1 MRQSERFYELLETM
15 KNTHD
20 VKRHD
25 YANQDDVFANFR
37 TCEQAGI
44 PAWKGCCVRLGDKF
58 SRIMGFAKK
67 EKLKVK
73 DESIKDTLID
83 MANYALIALILYE
96 EEQNKEV
103 IREYTFKEEE
113 YGVDKERELSEKK
126 PIEPQTYQ
134 VMAKDI
140 PYMWPSVAAN
150 HLSTD
155 SNYNISMKY
164 NIPMAEKLANE
175 EEDSH

>member
-1 MRQSERFYELLETM
+1 MSQSERFYELLETM
-15 KNTHD
+15 KKTHD
-20 VKRHD
+20 AKRHD
-25 YANQDDVFANFR
+25 YANTDDVFANCR

-96 EEQNKEV
+96 EEQKKV
-103 IREYTFKEEE
+103 SPPVTTFGETTVTYSGGTTWPLDEDGHNFM
-113 YGVDKERELSEKK
+113 YGKV
-126 PIEPQTYQ
+126 T
-134 VMAKDI
+134 V
-140 PYMWPSVAAN
+140 N
-150 HLSTD
+150 
-155 SNYNISMKY
+155 
-164 NIPMAEKLANE
+164 NE
-175 EEDSH
+175 DGPKFYGRKTWQEDH

>member
-1 MRQSERFYELLETM
+1 MSQSERFYELLDTM

-20 VKRHD
+20 AKRHD
-25 YANQDDVFANFR
+25 YANPDDVFANFR

-96 EEQNKEV
+96 EEQK
-103 IREYTFKEEE
+103 REGPTVTYSGEWPLDEDGHNFM
-113 YGVDKERELSEKK
+113 YGKV
-126 PIEPQTYQ
+126 T
-134 VMAKDI
+134 V
-140 PYMWPSVAAN
+140 N
-150 HLSTD
+150 
-155 SNYNISMKY
+155 N
-164 NIPMAEKLANE
+164 
-175 EEDSH
+175 EDSPAFYGRKTWQEDH